1 MVCDNM
7 WQICNLKI
15 KFTSTF
21 LGDRVSK
28 LSRKLMDLAAEHL
41 EGGPAKNNPSTFAAR
56 VIQSSEVES
65 TNHGNSMIFN
75 AMPLFILILPKIY
88 HVAVLL
94 LWCFTVFYGNCTTR
108 VRMHITMIQNEVQQ
122 KITSACISHPWVLS
136 RGDHGDHDSVPSAAA
151 RNAASTSVKI
161 RPQIHKTRQIHL
173 QTDWVTDIETLNLQR
188 CMFFH
193 IFSTAKA
200 SHSDIV
206 IAIVMSCYFQVT
218 VWCCHE
224 QPMLFLPWPQL
235 RLLCCGEPA
244 QVDLFF
250 LFLELQT
257 CLEAPSSAVPLAARK
272 CRHQVL
278 RSVPGLYE
286 TQVDMRVFVRSFGM
300 LWTC

>member
-7 WQICNLKI
+7 WHICNLKI

-41 EGGPAKNNPSTFAAR
+41 EGDPAKNNPSTFAAR

-75 AMPLFILILPKIY
+75 AMLLLILILPKIY
-88 HVAVLL
+88 QFAVLL
-94 LWCFTVFYGNCTTR
+94 LWCFTVFCGNCTTR

-151 RNAASTSVKI
+151 RNAASTSLKI

-173 QTDWVTDIETLNLQR
+173 QTDWVTDVETLNLQC

-193 IFSTAKA
+193 IFF
-200 SHSDIV
+200 H
-206 IAIVMSCYFQVT
+206 C
-218 VWCCHE
+218 
-224 QPMLFLPWPQL
+224 
-235 RLLCCGEPA
+235 
-244 QVDLFF
+244 
-250 LFLELQT
+250 
-257 CLEAPSSAVPLAARK
+257 
-272 CRHQVL
+272 
-278 RSVPGLYE
+278 
-286 TQVDMRVFVRSFGM
+286 
-300 LWTC
+300 